1 MRSEM
6 NMKKAFAALIAAA
19 AFMSL
24 PAQAPGFH
32 YFDHQNLAA
41 VQGQVLQID
50 LEEIY
55 GKKSSFLMLSIQS
68 DDQRLFRVEV
78 CPQWFF
84 TADIAVGMKVRVRG
98 SLLEKPAGAL
108 YLIAQDISIQGDR
121 ITLRDGRG
129 FPLWSRNNGQ
139 GYGRRLGPGGRGKK

>member
-1 MRSEM
+1 M

-78 CPQWFF
+78 
-84 TADIAVGMKVRVRG
+84 
-98 SLLEKPAGAL
+98 
-108 YLIAQDISIQGDR
+108 
-121 ITLRDGRG
+121 
-129 FPLWSRNNGQ
+129 
-139 GYGRRLGPGGRGKK
+139 